1 MPSIEEASIMCGL
14 DNPEDIA
21 KYYLDRGVKNCVLT
35 MGGEGSLFMNKEN
48 KIITPAFDI
57 KVVDT
62 TGCGDA
68 FDAGMIVALIKEMDI
83 ETSLKFATITSGL
96 VATGLGSDAGII
108 NFDDCIDKMNSFKI
122 KN

>member
-1 MPSIEEASIMCGL
+1 
-14 DNPEDIA
+14 
-21 KYYLDRGVKNCVLT
+21 
-35 MGGEGSLFMNKEN
+35 
-48 KIITPAFDI
+48 
-57 KVVDT
+57 
-62 TGCGDA
+62 
-68 FDAGMIVALIKEMDI
+68 MIVALIKEMDI